1 MNKTTT
7 KLNRIGT
14 SVVFWV
20 IIPILFGI
28 LIISLQSIE
37 QKEPA
42 SQIILPPEP
51 KPEPQTYINIT
62 KQDLEIDIF
71 SNYSD
76 VPKRTKQE
84 ILNTIESTSKEFG
97 INPLIL
103 YALLHTESSMR
114 PYAKH
119 VECTVSVNGK
129 KTKVQALG
137 IAAIIPEL
145 WEEKL
150 ISANIIETRSDLLDP
165 ILAIKACGYILA
177 HNYKL
182 PMHKN
187 ATSRDGS
194 ALLHYFGASNNSY
207 FEKINAKVASIAL
220 KGLYR

>member
-28 LIISLQSIE
+28 LIISSQSIE

-62 KQDLEIDIF
+62 KQDLEKDIF

-103 YALLHTESSMR
+103 YALLHTESSMQ

-119 VECTVSVNGK
+119 VECTVSVQGK
-129 KTKVQALG
+129 KIKVHALG

-165 ILAIKACGYILA
+165 ILAIRACGYILA
-177 HNYKL
+177 NNYKL

-194 ALLHYFGASNNSY
+194 ALLHYFGADNNSY

>member
-1 MNKTTT
+1 MKNTMKTT
-7 KLNRIGT
+7 
-14 SVVFWV
+14 
-20 IIPILFGI
+20 I
-28 LIISLQSIE
+28 LIIVNLMLLVVVISLVFSQT
-37 QKEPA
+37 EPQQP
-42 SQIILPPEP
+42 SVPPPTIIQP
-51 KPEPQTYINIT
+51 KPEPQSYIKIT
-62 KQDLEIDIF
+62 KQDLEIDIA

-165 ILAIKACGYILA
+165 ILAIRACGYILA

-194 ALLHYFGASNNSY
+194 ALLHYFGADNNSY